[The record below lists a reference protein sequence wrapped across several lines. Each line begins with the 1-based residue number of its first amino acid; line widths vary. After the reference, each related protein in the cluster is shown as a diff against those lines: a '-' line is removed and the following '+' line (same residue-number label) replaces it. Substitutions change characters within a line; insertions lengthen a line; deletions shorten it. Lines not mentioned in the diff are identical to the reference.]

1 MVYDTKTLFKSLHE
15 KKNQVKLPVEYID
28 VTKGVPKVQYWAL
41 CYFSLP
47 YVFEGLNG

>member
-28 VTKGVPKVQYWAL
+28 VTKGVPQGSILGPLLFLVTL
-41 CYFSLP
+41 C
-47 YVFEGLNG
+47 V